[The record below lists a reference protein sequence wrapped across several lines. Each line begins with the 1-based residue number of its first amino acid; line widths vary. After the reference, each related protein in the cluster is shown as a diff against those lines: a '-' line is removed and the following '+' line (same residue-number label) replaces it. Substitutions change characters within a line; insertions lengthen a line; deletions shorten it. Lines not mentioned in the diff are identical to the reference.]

1 MKKALLIALAV
12 LLICC
17 VGVEKNETVSVV
29 KVSKMPYLK
38 QVVIMNVKGNYRAIL
53 FFEFPNPCHKIR
65 LKEIGFRGNEVTIS
79 LKYTPPK
86 PGTYCIQVLKRENIT
101 VDLGRLAEGEYTVLV
116 KVNGSIVKVL
126 KFRV

>member
-1 MKKALLIALAV
+1 MKKAPLMVLAV

-29 KVSKMPYLK
+29 KVSEMPYLK
-38 QVVIMNVKGNYRAIL
+38 QVVIMNVRGNYKAVL
-53 FFEFPNPCHKIR
+53 FFEFPNPCYKISLR
-65 LKEIGFRGNEVTIS
+65 EVSFRGKEVTIS